1 MTKATVTV
9 EQSAIKLVRRNLE
22 GHRQALLLNGVE
34 VGSSEAFYKT
44 KTQRTWSAKID
55 ANINGKDIVLEQK
68 GVFSAIRIARSM
80 EQAILFILT
89 DGKEGAEMPA
99 STLSKEEQA
108 HNLVKAVVQVADHAV
123 QSADKDSSDDW
134 YAAPAKKGSSKK
146 RKEAQPEA

>member
-68 GVFSAIRIARSM
+68 GVFSAIRIARAM

-89 DGKEGAEMPA
+89 DGKEGSEMPA

-108 HNLVKAVVQVADHAV
+108 HNLVKAVVQVAAHAV
-123 QSADKDSSDDW
+123 QSGA
-134 YAAPAKKGSSKK
+134 AAPAKKGSSKK

>member
-1 MTKATVTV
+1 MSKATVTV

-68 GVFSAIRIARSM
+68 GVFSAIRIARAM

-123 QSADKDSSDDW
+123 QSGGAGNGETEA
-134 YAAPAKKGSSKK
+134 AAPAKKGSSKK

>member
-68 GVFSAIRIARSM
+68 GVFSAIRIARAM

-123 QSADKDSSDDW
+123 QSGDAGKSGAD
-134 YAAPAKKGSSKK
+134 AAPAKKGSSKK

>member
-68 GVFSAIRIARSM
+68 GVFSAIRIARAM

-108 HNLVKAVVQVADHAV
+108 HNLVQAVVQVAGHAV
-123 QSADKDSSDDW
+123 QSGAEGKGDAD
-134 YAAPAKKGSSKK
+134 AAPAKKGSSKK

>member
-68 GVFSAIRIARSM
+68 GVFSAIRIARAM

-123 QSADKDSSDDW
+123 QSGDAGKGDADT
-134 YAAPAKKGSSKK
+134 APAKKGSSKK

>member
-68 GVFSAIRIARSM
+68 GVFSAIRIARAM

-123 QSADKDSSDDW
+123 QSGDAGKGGAD
-134 YAAPAKKGSSKK
+134 ATPAKKGSSKK